1 MYFYFPHEAKVAYCW
16 SYFVFSQTRWVKGI
30 TLRNKNFFIIMMF
43 YCGLMVH
50 RHITDT
56 RTQKVVSYTQGRGN
70 RPPHPPAGGGPAMSR
85 GPATVAI
92 LLLFYFFNF
101 ENYNL
106 YFHDQMPRAPG
117 WNRGGGINSTILA
130 TLCCTKAF
138 SNLQAWKRK

>member
-1 MYFYFPHEAKVAYCW
+1 MPEKAVLP
-16 SYFVFSQTRWVKGI
+16 QTHLIRYAPKAQ
-30 TLRNKNFFIIMMF
+30 
-43 YCGLMVH
+43 
-50 RHITDT
+50 DT
-56 RTQKVVSYTQGRGN
+56 QRRGN
-70 RPPHPPAGGGPAMSR
+70 RPPHPRPGGAPTMSR
-85 GPATVAI
+85 GPASVAI

-106 YFHDQMPRAPG
+106 YFHDQMPRAAG